1 MDTNIQNISG
11 GVGEAYP
18 GSTGGEFFNY
28 YGTDNNKNEASGDYS
43 STFGYNNKNTA
54 PKLLMCGSNNQTP
67 GANTNAKGGLI
78 AGYNNN
84 VRAIDGAAICLGG
97 DNVVYGNNQIFI
109 GYDNKSQ
116 GSYSPKSICI
126 GRGLIVSF
134 SNLKQKVVLGTYN
147 IDAATLTSKK
157 DRLQTI
163 IGGGDSEYEGHRHN
177 AMEVY
182 SSLNEDSKCCVL
194 FPDQIALSNYTTSN
208 KAYVNAIDP
217 PQDPTN
223 PTTNEQTLATLGSI
237 QALKDAINNAH
248 LQRRQVLVTGQ
259 ITYLSRNVA
268 YNLESQFSITIPSW
282 ANRLRMGIQ
291 IGSNGST
298 QGYTEFGLVS
308 GKYTYTALS
317 TTSENF
323 YIVHYLYDSSNK
335 SITIDKMMWV
345 TSSGYSEVTTETL
358 GLISITAYGNF
369 FF

>member
-18 GSTGGEFFNY
+18 GSTGGEIFNY
-28 YGTDNNKNEASGDYS
+28 YGDDDDKNVASGDYS
-43 STFGYNNKNTA
+43 TTIGKKNSSTGIYDFTGGQNNNNNSENSFVFGQCNYTRRVNVNQYSMVVGANNSLEDTLAREVIVLGQNNYVTRSRQIRIIGDYNNATSDHYAYGVLVGKYN
-54 PKLLMCGSNNQTP
+54 KSTP
-67 GANTNAKGGLI
+67 TLSYPVFTVASGTS
-78 AGYNNN
+78 N
-84 VRAIDGAAICLGG
+84 VR
-97 DNVVYGNNQIFI
+97 
-109 GYDNKSQ
+109 K
-116 GSYSPKSICI
+116 
-126 GRGLIVSF
+126 
-134 SNLKQKVVLGTYN
+134 
-147 IDAATLTSKK
+147 
-157 DRLQTI
+157 
-163 IGGGDSEYEGHRHN
+163 N
-177 AMEVY
+177 AMEIN
-182 SSLNEDSKCCVL
+182 STECKILNNLQLNTDST
-194 FPDQIALSNYTTSN
+194 A
-208 KAYVNAIDP
+208 VNAIDP

-282 ANRLRMGIQ
+282 ANKLRMGIQ

-345 TSSGYSEVTTETL
+345 TSNGYSEVTTETL

-369 FF
+369 SF